1 MEEFGDLVAGMILVE
16 ANQTFQ
22 GHPKALHYPAHAHR
36 LPAAARRKIRH
47 VLAALPPR
55 DAPGAAGVT
64 DVTDATDAWTREFL
78 QRDSILRGLPELAP
92 GGAGLESDL
101 VLVSDV
107 DEIPK
112 RAAVRLC
119 VCATVRVCMHACLCM
134 CARGGVWCY
143 IHTCVCVCVYVCMCV
158 CVYVSMRVCVCVLVC
173 V

>member
-1 MEEFGDLVAGMILVE
+1 MIAWHSKLQHERACVRSRIPCIKYTHTHTHTHTHTQVRVEEFGDLVAGMILVE

-22 GHPKALHYPAHAHR
+22 GHPKPLHYPAHAHR
-36 LPAAARRKIRH
+36 LPAAARSKIRH

-78 QRDSILRGLPELAP
+78 QRDSIVRGLPELAP

-112 RAAVRLC
+112 RAAVRLL
-119 VCATVRVCMHACLCM
+119 RVCHG
-134 CARGGVWCY
+134 ARE
-143 IHTCVCVCVYVCMCV
+143 
-158 CVYVSMRVCVCVLVC
+158 LNPK
-173 V
+173 

>member
-1 MEEFGDLVAGMILVE
+1 MILVE
-16 ANQTFQ
+16 ANETFQ

-36 LPAAARRKIRH
+36 LPAAARSKIRH

-64 DVTDATDAWTREFL
+64 DVTASTDAWTREFL

-112 RAAVRLC
+112 RAAIRLL
-119 VCATVRVCMHACLCM
+119 RVCHG
-134 CARGGVWCY
+134 ARE
-143 IHTCVCVCVYVCMCV
+143 
-158 CVYVSMRVCVCVLVC
+158 LNPK
-173 V
+173 

>member
-1 MEEFGDLVAGMILVE
+1 MRVEEFGDLVAGMILVE

-55 DAPGAAGVT
+55 DAPGAAGVPDVT
-64 DVTDATDAWTREFL
+64 DATDATDAWTREFL

-112 RAAVRLC
+112 RAAVRLL
-119 VCATVRVCMHACLCM
+119 RVCHG
-134 CARGGVWCY
+134 ARE
-143 IHTCVCVCVYVCMCV
+143 
-158 CVYVSMRVCVCVLVC
+158 LNPK
-173 V
+173 

>member
-1 MEEFGDLVAGMILVE
+1 MILVE
-16 ANQTFQ
+16 ANETFQ

-55 DAPGAAGVT
+55 DAPGAAGVPDVT
-64 DVTDATDAWTREFL
+64 DATDATDAWTREFL

-112 RAAVRLC
+112 RAAVRLL
-119 VCATVRVCMHACLCM
+119 RVCHG
-134 CARGGVWCY
+134 ARE
-143 IHTCVCVCVYVCMCV
+143 
-158 CVYVSMRVCVCVLVC
+158 LNPK
-173 V
+173 